1 MEKSRNSFVS
11 GVLDERKDT
20 KNCQKEKEAILCELK
35 KRGGRIT
42 NQRKILLDII
52 LEEPCSCC
60 KEIYYKAI
68 KKDPAIG
75 IATVYRMVSSLEEIG
90 AISRKKMYEV
100 QYGNDFSAKKNPMPM
115 DSHGFFQKMLTDA
128 GVDPKRAE
136 KEACK
141 LEHSLSAE
149 SFCKLKVYMEKEKR
163 GKKK

>member
-1 MEKSRNSFVS
+1 MSNYQKK
-11 GVLDERKDT
+11 KDT
-20 KNCQKEKEAILCELK
+20 ILCELK
-35 KRGGRIT
+35 KRGGRTT
-42 NQRKILLDII
+42 NQRKLILEII

-75 IATVYRMVSSLEEIG
+75 IATVYRMVSSLEELG
-90 AISRKKMYEV
+90 VISRKKMYEV
-100 QYGNDFSAKKNPMPM
+100 QYADEVFAEENEIPMERRR
-115 DSHGFFQKMLTDA
+115 FFQKMLIDA

-149 SFCKLKVYMEKEKR
+149 SFCKLKEYMEKEKR
-163 GKKK
+163 EKRK

>member
-1 MEKSRNSFVS
+1 MRTCK
-11 GVLDERKDT
+11 
-20 KNCQKEKEAILCELK
+20 KEKEAILCELK

-42 NQRKILLDII
+42 CQRKILLDII

-60 KEIYYKAI
+60 KEIYCKAI

-100 QYGNDFSAKKNPMPM
+100 QYADNNSEEENEFPM
-115 DSHGFFQKMLTDA
+115 DRRRFFQKMLTDA
-128 GVDPKRAE
+128 GVDPKCAE

-141 LEHSLSAE
+141 LERSLSAE
-149 SFCKLKVYMEKEKR
+149 SFCKLRVYMEKEKR
-163 GKKK
+163 EKKK